1 MARGWLL
8 TASSLKEN
16 LGAWLLGQGLW
27 ILGSKDQTCLLLSL
41 NLACLALL
49 FCLGVLLE
57 ECGLAGPIKSLQ

>member
-41 NLACLALL
+41 ESSMSLRFSFALES
-49 FCLGVLLE
+49 C
-57 ECGLAGPIKSLQ
+57 